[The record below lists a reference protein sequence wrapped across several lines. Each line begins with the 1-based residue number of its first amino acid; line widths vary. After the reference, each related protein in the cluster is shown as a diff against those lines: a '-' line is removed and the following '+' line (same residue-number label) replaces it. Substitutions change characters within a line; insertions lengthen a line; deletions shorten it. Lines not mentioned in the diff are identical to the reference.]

1 MNLEDIILSEI
12 SQIQKDNCYMI
23 SHVESKVVE
32 FMRAEQTV
40 VVGSW
45 REGNMEVGQRIQI
58 LLYKSKFWASN
69 VQHGDYG

>member
-1 MNLEDIILSEI
+1 M
-12 SQIQKDNCYMI
+12 
-23 SHVESKVVE
+23 E

-40 VVGSW
+40 AVGSW

-58 LLYKSKFWASN
+58 LLYKRSKFWVSN